1 MYAIFI
7 ADCEAPDQLTTHK
20 FGFLL
25 LLPFSPFFF
34 YYLFGRDVLRAE
46 IWFSGTNWA
55 SSFAAPWCIRFLG
68 RTALKI
74 VPLLL
79 SSHFFFCLLWI
90 SAEKVIAG
98 GNRNFVWPISCFH
111 FFSNASSENAW
122 GGFSV
127 TRDLSFSET
136 RKLIIHSGARCL
148 WENAGGFRDREE
160 IRKRRMSTVSFLDI
174 IIFVTTGRLVGV
186 KTKKLKKLTT
196 KTSSQILFSLFPFCY
211 TEHTQ

>member
-1 MYAIFI
+1 M
-7 ADCEAPDQLTTHK
+7 PSSSLTVK
-20 FGFLL
+20 
-25 LLPFSPFFF
+25 LPTSWPHISLVFFF
-34 YYLFGRDVLRAE
+34 FFLFPLFSSTTYLEETCYVLKYDSLAQIGPAHSLRLDASDFLAGRLSKLYPY
-46 IWFSGTNWA
+46 FS
-55 SSFAAPWCIRFLG
+55 
-68 RTALKI
+68 
-74 VPLLL
+74 LLT
-79 SSHFFFCLLWI
+79 FFFCLLWI